1 MSHHPDHS
9 DPTELAALRAELVD
23 LRDELA
29 ALREQ
34 HAADAAASTSAPT
47 SRRGFVR
54 AALALGAGGAV
65 AALGTSAPAAA
76 TVGTM
81 FFGTSNN
88 AVSDQTSLTANRPG
102 QRTLS
107 VSNTGAG
114 GYAYAGEGDTVYGGY
129 GTAFG
134 INLTSG
140 GTGAKVTGQ
149 FVGLQAIAQN
159 SIGSDGVG
167 VLASGP
173 TYGVYAS
180 GERAPLMLEK
190 HASPPAFFHYS
201 GELYSLGT
209 GTTAA
214 LWVGVE
220 DGSPGVFRKVA
231 GPDTAGALHPVDPFR
246 VYDSRLDPAFAA
258 SRIDT
263 GGNRLISVADAID
276 LTTGAV
282 ATAGAVPEGAT
293 AIAYNLAV
301 VDTVGAGF
309 LSVTPGSSAT
319 FSAASINWSGTG
331 QILANGQLAKL
342 DTSRR
347 VKVFA
352 GGGSGAATHFVI
364 DVQGYYL

>member
-1 MSHHPDHS
+1 MTRHPD
-9 DPTELAALRAELVD
+9 PIELAALRAELAD
-23 LRDELA
+23 LRTELA
-29 ALREQ
+29 ALRAPQ
-34 HAADAAASTSAPT
+34 AAAPDPDAPAVG

-65 AALGTSAPAAA
+65 AALGTSSPAAA
-76 TVGTM
+76 AVGTM
-81 FFGTSNN
+81 FYGTTND
-88 AVSDQTSLTANRPG
+88 AASDQTTLTANRPA

-107 VSNTGAG
+107 VSNTGSG
-114 GYAYAGEGDTVYGGY
+114 GFAYGGDGETVYGGH

-134 INLTSG
+134 LNLTSG

-149 FVGLQAIAQN
+149 FVGVQAIAQN
-159 SIGSDGVG
+159 STGADGVG
-167 VLASGP
+167 LIASGS

-190 HASPPAFFHYS
+190 HAAPPAFFHYS
-201 GELYSLGT
+201 GELYSLGS
-209 GTTAA
+209 GTTTA
-214 LWVGVE
+214 LWVCIE

-231 GPDTAGALHPVDPFR
+231 GPDTAGALHPVDPVR
-246 VYDSRLDPAFAA
+246 VYDSRLDPAFAS
-258 SRIDT
+258 SRIES
-263 GGNRLISVADAID
+263 GGNRLISVADAIN

-293 AIAYNLAV
+293 AIAYNLAI

-342 DTSRR
+342 DASRR